1 MKTESNFIDYGIYI
15 DRKCAFIISLDHTLH
30 ESLIQQD
37 QREPE
42 GHPLEGTQVQHQV
55 DVQHYKNEQ
64 LTKFCKA
71 IISKIVN
78 AHQLLI
84 FGPSISKYI
93 LQKEIYYIRHLKHVP
108 ITLVTTDHLD
118 KQEALHFA
126 KNHYTPIV
134 VGNEIFT
141 LPKNYKYA

>member
-15 DRKCAFIISLDHTLH
+15 DRKCAFIISLDHTIH
-30 ESLIQQD
+30 ESLMQQD
-37 QREPE
+37 HQEPE
-42 GHPLEGTQVQHQV
+42 SHPVESTRERHQV
-55 DVQHYKNEQ
+55 NVQHYKNEQ

-71 IISKIVN
+71 IISKILN

-93 LQKEIYYIRHLKHVP
+93 LQKEIFYFRHLRHVP
-108 ITLVTTDHLD
+108 LTLATTDHLD
-118 KQEALHFA
+118 KEEALHFA
-126 KNHYTPIV
+126 KNHYTLIV

-141 LPKNYKYA
+141 LPKKG